1 MTSTDAGVGAVLAR
15 ISPGLMQQAWVV
27 DDLAA
32 AKDAMRLL
40 GCKKFFELE
49 TGDVDYVLRG
59 KTVSCALDLAFAR
72 SGNMQIELV
81 HPVRGEG
88 IHFEFLAHRGSGTH
102 HLGFVVDDVDGAV
115 AAAAADG
122 VDAVMTGNFGPV
134 GIAYLDTFDAI
145 GVYLELIEDPHG
157 MMAATMPWRDDQP
170 QPS

>member
-1 MTSTDAGVGAVLAR
+1 MSATGDVGAVLAR
-15 ISPGLMQQAWVV
+15 IADGLMQQAWVV

-32 AKDAMRLL
+32 AKDAMRAL
-40 GCKKFFELE
+40 GCDKFFELE

-81 HPVRGEG
+81 HPVGGEG
-88 IHFEFLAHRGSGTH
+88 IHVEFLASHGSGTH
-102 HLGFVVDDVDGAV
+102 HLGFVVDDVEAAVV
-115 AAAAADG
+115 AAADDG

-134 GIAYLDTFDAI
+134 RIAYLDTFDAI
-145 GVYLELIEDPHG
+145 GVYLELIEDPNG

-170 QPS
+170 LPS